1 MTVRIITDSGSD
13 CLQGEHPQLDVL
25 PLSVGFGSTVYQAD
39 VELTRERF
47 YELLVEGDDFPTT
60 GQVNPYAFSQA
71 IARAQEAGEDVV
83 VISLSSKLSGT
94 YQSAC
99 AAAAEAGD
107 ATEVHVVD
115 TENVTLGMKILI
127 QYALRLLD
135 EGKTAAEIA
144 HAVEEARDRV
154 CVVALLDTLEYLN
167 RGGRLSAAAGTG
179 GELLSIKPVITVR
192 DGEVAV
198 LGKARGSK
206 NGRNLLRQQ
215 VEAAGGID
223 FDMPLL
229 LGYSGLSDKLLR
241 KYLADSRSVWE
252 GKIAEEDI
260 PVVMVG
266 ATIGTHVGPGAVAV
280 AFFKAEA

>member
-154 CVVALLDTLEYLN
+154 CVVALLDTLEYLK
-167 RGGRLSAAAGTG
+167 RGGRISAAAGTV

>member
-71 IARAQEAGEDVV
+71 ISRAQEAGEDVV
-83 VISLSSKLSGT
+83 IISLSSKLSGT

-99 AAAAEAGD
+99 TAAAEAGD

-135 EGKTAAEIA
+135 EGKSAAEIA

-154 CVVALLDTLEYLN
+154 CVVALLDTLEYLK
-167 RGGRLSAAAGTG
+167 RGGRISAAAGTV